1 MANQLKKKM
10 LLINNFFKI
19 SSLKLIDE
27 IYFFLVIK
35 NNAKLPQN

>member
-1 MANQLKKKM
+1 MANQLKNKM

-27 IYFFLVIK
+27 IYFFLEIK
-35 NNAKLPQN
+35 NNAKFSQN